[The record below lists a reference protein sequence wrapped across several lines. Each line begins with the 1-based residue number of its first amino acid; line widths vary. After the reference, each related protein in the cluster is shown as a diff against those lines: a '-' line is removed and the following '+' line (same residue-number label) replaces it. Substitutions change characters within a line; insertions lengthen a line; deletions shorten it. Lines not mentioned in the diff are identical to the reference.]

1 MDLGKGVGTQPKAAG
16 VNYTLLPW
24 FSLLLH
30 SVKYE
35 QETVIQHQQIK
46 ELSREHNVCSSNE
59 VVVGCYDGWCF
70 ISLMYLQQI
79 TVKIG

>member
-30 SVKYE
+30 SVKFE
-35 QETVIQHQQIK
+35 QETVI
-46 ELSREHNVCSSNE
+46 
-59 VVVGCYDGWCF
+59 
-70 ISLMYLQQI
+70 
-79 TVKIG
+79 